1 MCFQYVLLFSQ
12 FISLNSQLLIQCYEK
27 SSPFPSH
34 SILITIPLTQFSL
47 FIHFFFI
54 SFFIMSLEPKQNKQG
69 ISPIIEARSLLSK
82 GDVRGAFAVLKK
94 AADGGNVMACYD
106 CGFMMIQGIG
116 CEEDLKGG
124 LELIER
130 GRKLG
135 EQGGNEVWKS
145 AGSATDV
152 LEPQSMDLRGLF

>member
-47 FIHFFFI
+47 FI
-54 SFFIMSLEPKQNKQG
+54 SFFSSMGVFFSFENSLD
-69 ISPIIEARSLLSK
+69 SPVIEARSLLSN
-82 GDVRGAFAVLKK
+82 GDVRGAFAVLREG
-94 AADGGNVMACYD
+94 ADGGNVMACYD

-116 CEEDLKGG
+116 CVRDWEGG
-124 LELIER
+124 LELIWK
-130 GRKLG
+130 GRKLE
-135 EQGGNEVWKS
+135 EQEGDEGWKS
-145 AGSATDV
+145 EGSATDV
-152 LEPQSMDLRGLF
+152 LGPQSMDLSSLF

>member
-27 SSPFPSH
+27 SSPFPIPFNSH
-34 SILITIPLTQFSL
+34 NNSLDPILSFHS
-47 FIHFFFI
+47 FHFF
-54 SFFIMSLEPKQNKQG
+54 SIMSLEPKQNKQG
-69 ISPIIEARSLLSK
+69 TSPIIEARTLLSN
-82 GDVRGAFAVLKK
+82 GDERGAFSVLREG
-94 AADGGNVMACYD
+94 ASRGNVMACYD

-116 CEEDLKGG
+116 CEKDWKGG

-135 EQGGNEVWKS
+135 EQDGNEVWKS

-152 LEPQSMDLRGLF
+152 LGPQSMDLRGLFL